1 VTTNSTLR
9 RCRGNLVA
17 VAPLG
22 LVLVAAGCGSSGVA
36 KDVGAGV
43 DMITRAELTAG
54 AANLQQWYQSHG
66 TYAGANPGVPNVTLI
81 RADGNSW
88 CLQTSGAHQAGPDG
102 EPSAGLC

>member
-1 VTTNSTLR
+1 VTTNSTPR
-9 RCRGNLVA
+9 RRRGNLVA

-22 LVLVAAGCGSSGVA
+22 LVLVVAGCVSSGVA
-36 KDVGAGV
+36 NDVGAGL

-66 TYAGANPGVPNVTLI
+66 TYAGANPGVPNVTLV

-88 CLQTSGAHQAGPDG
+88 CLQTSGAHEAGPDG
-102 EPSAGLC
+102 KPSAGVC